1 MHPESFL
8 VLLAQGL
15 GAGLSPWAPGTVAS
29 LLFLL
34 LWWPLARLSRPRYL
48 LVVLLVAVA
57 GVPLCGLA
65 SGTLG
70 VHDAASVVWDE
81 LGGLLL
87 ALAVVP
93 RHPGW
98 GLAGFAAFRFF
109 DVLKPGPVGWV
120 DLHLNG
126 GLGIVLDDLVAG
138 GLALVVLW
146 LMVWG
151 RGRGGFSR
159 DGHTD

>member
-1 MHPESFL
+1 MHPESIL

-15 GAGLSPWAPGTVAS
+15 GVGLSPWAPGTLAS

-34 LWWPLARLSRPRYL
+34 VWWLLAGQPRPQYL
-48 LVVLLVAVA
+48 LVVALVVVA

-65 SGTLG
+65 SRALG
-70 VHDAASVVWDE
+70 VHDAGSVVWDE

-93 RHPGW
+93 RRAVW
-98 GLAGFAAFRFF
+98 GLAGFAVFRFF

-126 GLGIVLDDLVAG
+126 GIGIVLDDLVAG
-138 GLALVVLW
+138 ALALAVLW
-146 LMVWG
+146 VMVRVCGG
-151 RGRGGFSR
+151 RRSGGRNR
-159 DGHTD
+159 P

>member
-34 LWWPLARLSRPRYL
+34 IWWPLARLPRRHY
-48 LVVLLVAVA
+48 LVVVGLVAVA

-65 SGTLG
+65 SEALG
-70 VHDAASVVWDE
+70 VHDAGSVVWDE

-87 ALAVVP
+87 ALTVVP
-93 RHPGW
+93 RHVGW
-98 GLAGFAAFRFF
+98 GLVGFAVFRFF
-109 DVLKPGPVGWV
+109 DVLKPGPVGWA

-138 GLALVVLW
+138 GLALAVLLLARAAW
-146 LMVWG
+146 
-151 RGRGGFSR
+151 RRRASR
-159 DGHTD
+159 SP